1 MNEISNKSC
10 VVGAGHWGKNYLKTL
25 SQLNI
30 NFSVVEQDK
39 KTRALLKDQY
49 SNIKFYNNIDE
60 TFEQDYD
67 SYFIIT
73 PPHTHYDLAL
83 KCLENNKNVLIE
95 KPLTLIPKDAK
106 QLYKVAKEKKKTLA
120 VGHLLL
126 FHPAVRLIKKYI
138 QDGYIGEIKYIYS
151 NRLNLGTV
159 RTKEDVIWS
168 LAPHDISVIQFL
180 VDSFPNKIETISQ
193 ALVNR
198 NINDIATIF
207 LDYAD
212 KKIKSHIFV
221 NWLNPIKDHSL
232 TIIGNKRMITL
243 NGVSNELTV
252 HHKFLNEKNV
262 FLHSQ
267 DISVQKI
274 DYEFDYPLTLQI
286 KHFLNN
292 QNNPNIKYIGGK
304 EAIDVM
310 NILHDASSQLL

>member
-1 MNEISNKSC
+1 MARVFVVMADSTNFGSMPQLSFNISTNTGLAPKC
-10 VVGAGHWGKNYLKTL
+10 TIGATDAIHVL
-25 SQLNI
+25 SG
-30 NFSVVEQDK
+30 
-39 KTRALLKDQY
+39 T
-49 SNIKFYNNIDE
+49 
-60 TFEQDYD
+60 
-67 SYFIIT
+67 IT
-73 PPHTHYDLAL
+73 SS
-83 KCLENNKNVLIE
+83 
-95 KPLTLIPKDAK
+95 PLLIPKDAK